1 MKKPLTPGE
10 ALNKA
15 AAYCT
20 LCERCISEV
29 SAKLTAWGVPQSE
42 QEKIILRLTKE
53 KFIDEER
60 YCRAFVNDKVRFNH
74 WGRIKITAAL
84 REKRLP
90 QEYIK
95 EALENIDEEIY
106 LQSLQETI
114 DIKRRE
120 LKGKDDF
127 ATRQKLIR
135 HAASRGFQFSAL
147 YGDYLFKHIN
157 VFVIVDAFYSFAY
170 MFIRQM
176 FVAQCRDNL
185 YAPPTVEA

>member
-1 MKKPLTPGE
+1 MKKTLTLGE

-29 SAKLTAWGVPQSE
+29 NTKLTAWGVPHGE
-42 QEKIILRLTKE
+42 QEKIIARLIEE

-60 YCRAFVNDKVRFNH
+60 YCRAFVNDKVRFNR

-90 QEYIK
+90 QEHIK

-120 LKGKDDF
+120 LEDKDDF
-127 ATRQKLIR
+127 ATQQKIIR
-135 HAASRGFQFSAL
+135 HAASRGYEPAL
-147 YGDYLFKHIN
+147 IIKTIKYQGDEMDF
-157 VFVIVDAFYSFAY
+157 
-170 MFIRQM
+170 
-176 FVAQCRDNL
+176 
-185 YAPPTVEA
+185 

>member
-20 LCERCISEV
+20 LCERCVSEV
-29 SAKLTAWGVPQSE
+29 SAKLTAWGVPYAL
-42 QEKIILRLTKE
+42 QEEIISRLIEE
-53 KFIDEER
+53 KFIDETR
-60 YCRAFVNDKVRFNH
+60 YCRAFVNDKVRFNR
-74 WGRIKITAAL
+74 WGRLKITAAL

-95 EALENIDEEIY
+95 EAMENIDEDAY

-127 ATRQKLIR
+127 ATQQKIIR
-135 HAASRGFQFSAL
+135 HAASRGYEPSLIIKA
-147 YGDYLFKHIN
+147 IN
-157 VFVIVDAFYSFAY
+157 YSSDEMDF
-170 MFIRQM
+170 
-176 FVAQCRDNL
+176 
-185 YAPPTVEA
+185 

>member
-29 SAKLTAWGVPQSE
+29 STKLTAWGVPYAV
-42 QEKIILRLTKE
+42 QEEIISRLIEE
-53 KFIDEER
+53 KFIVEAR
-60 YCRAFVNDKVRFNH
+60 YCRAFVNDKVRFNR
-74 WGRIKITAAL
+74 WGRLKITAAL

-95 EALENIDEEIY
+95 EAMENIDEDAY

-127 ATRQKLIR
+127 ATQQKIIR
-135 HAASRGFQFSAL
+135 HAASRGYEPSLIIKAIN
-147 YGDYLFKHIN
+147 YSGDEMDF
-157 VFVIVDAFYSFAY
+157 
-170 MFIRQM
+170 
-176 FVAQCRDNL
+176 
-185 YAPPTVEA
+185 

>member
-1 MKKPLTPGE
+1 MKKPLSPGE

-29 SAKLTAWGVPQSE
+29 SAKLTAWGVPPGE
-42 QEKIILRLTKE
+42 QEKIITRLTDE

-60 YCRAFVNDKVRFNH
+60 YCRAFLNDKVKFNR

-84 REKRLP
+84 REKHLP
-90 QEYIK
+90 LEYIK
-95 EALENIDEEIY
+95 EALENIDEDAY
-106 LQSLQETI
+106 LQALQETI

-127 ATRQKLIR
+127 ATQQKIIR
-135 HAASRGFQFSAL
+135 HAASRGYEPAL
-147 YGDYLFKHIN
+147 IMKTIKYKGDEMDF
-157 VFVIVDAFYSFAY
+157 
-170 MFIRQM
+170 
-176 FVAQCRDNL
+176 
-185 YAPPTVEA
+185 

>member
-1 MKKPLTPGE
+1 MKKPLSPGE

-29 SAKLTAWGVPQSE
+29 STKLTAWGVPHGE
-42 QEKIILRLTKE
+42 QEKIIARLIEE
-53 KFIDEER
+53 KFIDEAR
-60 YCRAFVNDKVRFNH
+60 YCRAFVNDKVRFNR
-74 WGRIKITAAL
+74 WGRLKITAAL

-95 EALENIDEEIY
+95 EAMENIDEDAY
-106 LQSLQETI
+106 QQSLQETI

-127 ATRQKLIR
+127 ATQQKIIR
-135 HAASRGFQFSAL
+135 HAASRGYEPSLIIKAIN
-147 YGDYLFKHIN
+147 YSGDEMDF
-157 VFVIVDAFYSFAY
+157 
-170 MFIRQM
+170 
-176 FVAQCRDNL
+176 
-185 YAPPTVEA
+185 

>member
-29 SAKLTAWGVPQSE
+29 SAKLTTWGVPYAV
-42 QEKIILRLTKE
+42 QEEIITRLIEE
-53 KFIDEER
+53 KFIDEAR
-60 YCRAFVNDKVRFNH
+60 YCRAFVNDKVRFNR
-74 WGRIKITAAL
+74 WGRLKITAAL

-95 EALENIDEEIY
+95 EAMDNIDEDAY
-106 LQSLQETI
+106 QQSLQETI

-127 ATRQKLIR
+127 ATQQKIIR
-135 HAASRGFQFSAL
+135 HAASRGYEPPLIIKAINYS
-147 YGDYLFKHIN
+147 GDEMDF
-157 VFVIVDAFYSFAY
+157 
-170 MFIRQM
+170 
-176 FVAQCRDNL
+176 
-185 YAPPTVEA
+185 

>member
-1 MKKPLTPGE
+1 MKKPLTPSE

-29 SAKLTAWGVPQSE
+29 STKLTAWGVPYAV
-42 QEKIILRLTKE
+42 QEEIITRLIEE
-53 KFIDEER
+53 KFIDETR
-60 YCRAFVNDKVRFNH
+60 YCRAFVNDKVRFNR
-74 WGRIKITAAL
+74 WGRLKITAAL

-95 EALENIDEEIY
+95 EAMDNIDEDAY
-106 LQSLQETI
+106 QQSLQETI

-127 ATRQKLIR
+127 ATQQKIIR
-135 HAASRGFQFSAL
+135 HAASRGYEPSLIIKAIN
-147 YGDYLFKHIN
+147 YSGDEMDF
-157 VFVIVDAFYSFAY
+157 
-170 MFIRQM
+170 
-176 FVAQCRDNL
+176 
-185 YAPPTVEA
+185 

>member
-1 MKKPLTPGE
+1 MKKNLSPGE

-29 SAKLTAWGVPQSE
+29 STKLTAWGVPHGE
-42 QEKIILRLTKE
+42 QEKIIARLIEE

-60 YCRAFVNDKVRFNH
+60 YCRAFVNDKVRFNR

-90 QEYIK
+90 QEHIK

-127 ATRQKLIR
+127 ATQQKIIR
-135 HAASRGFQFSAL
+135 HAASRGYEPAL
-147 YGDYLFKHIN
+147 IIKTIKHQGDEMDF
-157 VFVIVDAFYSFAY
+157 
-170 MFIRQM
+170 
-176 FVAQCRDNL
+176 
-185 YAPPTVEA
+185 

>member
-1 MKKPLTPGE
+1 MKKPISPSE

-29 SAKLTAWGVPQSE
+29 SAKLTAWGVPQTE
-42 QEKIILRLTKE
+42 QEEIIARLTNE

-60 YCRAFVNDKVRFNH
+60 YCRAFVNDKVKFNR

-84 REKRLP
+84 REKNLP

-95 EALENIDEEIY
+95 EALENIDDDIY
-106 LQSLQETI
+106 LQALKETI

-120 LKGKDDF
+120 FKGKDDF
-127 ATRQKLIR
+127 ATQQKIIR
-135 HAASRGFQFSAL
+135 HAASRGYEPSL
-147 YGDYLFKHIN
+147 IISTIKYKGDEMDF
-157 VFVIVDAFYSFAY
+157 
-170 MFIRQM
+170 
-176 FVAQCRDNL
+176 
-185 YAPPTVEA
+185 